1 MSTNSKRALVTCEST
16 PKFIEQIQQRGF
28 AVHQAGWGKSGIPLD
43 KASLITALKDCDI
56 AFIELEEIDAEV
68 IEKCPKL
75 GLIGVARGTPINVDM
90 AACKL
95 KGISVTTT
103 PARNADAV
111 ADYCIAMMI
120 VASRSIFSS
129 SLHLREKGW
138 NYEGQLPY
146 LKFRGFEI
154 GNKKIGLYGLGNI
167 GLKVA
172 KRLHYGFGVKVFFY
186 DPFVEI
192 CAEAEKVKSLDEL
205 FEICDIISLHAPIN
219 EATKNSITQDQL
231 EKLGRKGVLINAA
244 RAGLIEEIALLEA
257 LEQNRIKG
265 AVLDVFWNE
274 PLESNSNWLK
284 LENVICTPH
293 IAGATFDVIQNHCE
307 KLISDL
313 DNWSTREMDRNP
325 DNG

>member
-28 AVHQAGWGKSGIPLD
+28 AIHQAGWGKSGIPLD

-192 CAEAEKVKSLDEL
+192 CAEAEKVRSLDEL

-219 EATKNSITQDQL
+219 EATIFHIKRSVVGIDIFKIWRNFLCIKKAHLTKLPNGSYNITFTIQL
-231 EKLGRKGVLINAA
+231 P
-244 RAGLIEEIALLEA
+244 RAC
-257 LEQNRIKG
+257 
-265 AVLDVFWNE
+265 
-274 PLESNSNWLK
+274 S
-284 LENVICTPH
+284 
-293 IAGATFDVIQNHCE
+293 
-307 KLISDL
+307 
-313 DNWSTREMDRNP
+313 
-325 DNG
+325 